1 MYNRIILIGRLT
13 ADPVLRYTPQGTAV
27 ATYTLAVNRRFNREE
42 TDFINIVTWRALAEH
57 CAQYL
62 KKGQLTAVEGRLQIR
77 SYDGKDG
84 VRRTAAEVIAD
95 DVRFLGRSGAGTGSA
110 SPAGGNGGYGGS
122 SNGGGYRQDFGAGS
136 DGWDN
141 LGHEVRV
148 DELDIAGENSADDDL
163 PF

>member
-13 ADPVLRYTPQGTAV
+13 ADPVLKYTPQGTAV
-27 ATYTLAVNRRFNREE
+27 ATFTLAVNRRFNRDE

-62 KKGQLTAVEGRLQIR
+62 SKGQQTALEGRLQIR
-77 SYDGKDG
+77 SYECIDGI
-84 VRRTAAEVIAD
+84 RRTVAEVVAD
-95 DVRFLGRSGAGTGSA
+95 DVRFLGKAGAGTS
-110 SPAGGNGGYGGS
+110 SNAGGNSGYSQEFSGH
-122 SNGGGYRQDFGAGS
+122 NDE
-136 DGWDN
+136 WDN

-148 DELDIAGENSADDDL
+148 DEINTSQTDADDDL

>member
-13 ADPVLRYTPQGTAV
+13 ADPVLKYTPQGTAV
-27 ATYTLAVNRRFNREE
+27 ATFTLAVNRRYNREE

-62 KKGQLTAVEGRLQIR
+62 NKGQLAAVEGRLQIR

-95 DVRFLGRSGAGTGSA
+95 DVRFLGRSGAGTGNASSGYGSA
-110 SPAGGNGGYGGS
+110 NTGGGYG
-122 SNGGGYRQDFGAGS
+122 QPFGRN
-136 DGWDN
+136 DEWDN
-141 LGHEVRV
+141 LGQEIRV
-148 DELDIAGENSADDDL
+148 DEVNRNQADDDDL

>member
-27 ATYTLAVNRRFNREE
+27 ATFTLAVNRKFNREE
-42 TDFINIVTWRALAEH
+42 TDFINIVTWRASAEH

-95 DVRFLGRSGAGTGSA
+95 DVRFLGKSGAGTGSA
-110 SPAGGNGGYGGS
+110 SPAGGNSYGS

-148 DELDIAGENSADDDL
+148 DEIDAAGGMEADDDL

>member
-27 ATYTLAVNRRFNREE
+27 ATFTLAVNRRFNREE

-62 KKGQLTAVEGRLQIR
+62 SKGQLTALEGRLQIR
-77 SYDGKDG
+77 SYEGKDG
-84 VRRTAAEVIAD
+84 IRRTVAEVIAD
-95 DVRFLGRSGAGTGSA
+95 DVRFLGKAGTGS
-110 SPAGGNGGYGGS
+110 S
-122 SNGGGYRQDFGAGS
+122 SNADSPNRYGQEFSGHNDE
-136 DGWDN
+136 WDN

-148 DELDIAGENSADDDL
+148 DEVNSSQMDTDDDL